1 MSVSDEIVHGL
12 TSQPR
17 TLPPKLFYDELGST
31 LFGAITKL
39 PWYYPTRCEEQ
50 VLKARATEIGE
61 VIGPGAVIVE
71 PGAGLCEKIAWI
83 LPSLQAPSRFVPMD
97 IDEDTLAVAARRL
110 HRAFPQL
117 QVDPRP
123 VDFTRDLPWPDV
135 AEGVTQ
141 IVFYPGSTLGNLDH
155 DEAVGFLR
163 KLAGHLRPGDKL
175 VLGVDLIKAESTLI
189 DAYDDPIGVTAAFNK
204 NILATIAQ
212 HVDTDLD
219 PRDFDH
225 RAVWNAEHA
234 RVEMHL
240 VAREPIDAM
249 VEDMEIHLDAGE
261 TIHTESSH
269 KYDQA
274 RLDALAK
281 ETGFRRQTYWT
292 DDRGWFAVT
301 VWERTA

>member
-1 MSVSDEIVHGL
+1 VSVSDEIVTGL
-12 TSQPR
+12 TGHPK

-39 PWYYPTRCEEQ
+39 PWYYPTRCEAQ
-50 VLKARATEIGE
+50 VLAARASEIAE
-61 VIGPGAVIVE
+61 VIGPGAVIIE

-83 LPSLQAPSRFVPMD
+83 LPELASPASFVPMD
-97 IDEDTLAVAARRL
+97 IDEDTLAVAAQRL
-110 HRAFPQL
+110 RRAFPGL
-117 QVDPRP
+117 VVDPRP
-123 VDFTRDLPWPDV
+123 VDFTRDLPWPTV
-135 AEGVTQ
+135 AEGVRQ
-141 IVFYPGSTLGNLDH
+141 VVFYPGSTLGNLGH

-163 KLAGHLRPGDKL
+163 QLAGHLRPGDKL

-225 RAVWNAEHA
+225 KAVWNADA
-234 RVEMHL
+234 AAVEMHL
-240 VAREPIDAM
+240 VARGPIDAV
-249 VEDMEIHLDAGE
+249 VEDIPIHFEAGE

-269 KYDQA
+269 KYDEA
-274 RLDALAK
+274 RLVALAH